1 MRAQIHL
8 SIFNNP
14 DGIDKEMLVYE
25 LSGYN
30 GVYEAFDWQPFTYD
44 DVSKQ
49 VKTIQ
54 IHKASGFSLIA
65 SKIWKIVFT
74 EFVEILTHILNC
86 SVISGLC
93 PDSWKTGT
101 IIPIPKVTNPM
112 KTGELRPISLLPL
125 TSKIIEHLIHS
136 QLSCF
141 IERNNI
147 LSKFQNGFRPKR

>member
-14 DGIDKEMLVYE
+14 DGTDKEMLVYE

-86 SVISGLC
+86 SVTSGLC
-93 PDSWKTGT
+93 PDRWY
-101 IIPIPKVTNPM
+101 N
-112 KTGELRPISLLPL
+112 
-125 TSKIIEHLIHS
+125 HIHTQS
-136 QLSCF
+136 DKSY
-141 IERNNI
+141 ENR
-147 LSKFQNGFRPKR
+147 